1 LGLSQPPVTDY
12 PLWVG
17 DAQVTSANATNLTG
31 GETVA
36 ASYDATTNTLT
47 LNGASITTGHD
58 VSTYYPG
65 TGDTVVD
72 TYSIYFS
79 GSDALNIVL
88 NGTNSVKS
96 PEFDNA
102 IHSENANADINISG
116 NGSLTLECD
125 NSGIR
130 VVVGSRLTAQL

>member
-17 DAQVTSANATNLTG
+17 DAQVTSANATNITG

-47 LNGASITTGHD
+47 LNGAGITTGHD

-72 TYSIYFS
+72 TYGIYYS
-79 GSDALNIVL
+79 
-88 NGTNSVKS
+88 
-96 PEFDNA
+96 
-102 IHSENANADINISG
+102 
-116 NGSLTLECD
+116 
-125 NSGIR
+125 
-130 VVVGSRLTAQL
+130 